1 MTILQNLVNRTWC
14 SQGDISCS
22 SLFAAHARRWT
33 KKITPFVGF
42 VMFLQVCFLNI
53 SRATKTR
60 YKPCASLA
68 KRDLQT
74 WISVE
79 GHHITGLI
87 NLGQSLSTTAANRRC
102 YCTAVLHCI
111 LGRSCLTVPQ
121 LALHKLSNHRY
132 VQKSEN
138 PRSVTCWKARTA
150 CADDFGGVAR
160 RLQAPGRFG
169 QLDLAFRLALSALLL
184 CFVRSLLLLWVL
196 CTPQGARRGRPHDPQ
211 IVWLSS
217 NLARTGVMVLPPHNA
232 LRSLQ
237 DQ

>member
-1 MTILQNLVNRTWC
+1 
-14 SQGDISCS
+14 
-22 SLFAAHARRWT
+22 
-33 KKITPFVGF
+33 
-42 VMFLQVCFLNI
+42 MFLQVCFLNI

-74 WISVE
+74 WRSVG

-138 PRSVTCWKARTA
+138 PRSVTCWNASTA
-150 CADDFGGVAR
+150 CAGDFGGVAR

-184 CFVRSLLLLWVL
+184 CFALFALFFFYGSYALPREHG
-196 CTPQGARRGRPHDPQ
+196 GADPMTRKSSGLVQISRGPESWSCP
-211 IVWLSS
+211 LTT
-217 NLARTGVMVLPPHNA
+217 L
-232 LRSLQ
+232 
-237 DQ
+237 